1 MVSLQN
7 RQTIIAFATLAASI
21 MLVRRIASAFVPSG
35 VQRYF
40 SNLHSFSSHFSTQL
54 LTVVVE
60 KDQRPEFNQLF
71 QAADFYWGTL
81 VTSSI
86 IRGREAEEE
95 TAVDKDLEILD
106 VFRNV
111 KIRWKLVFTEVEQFD
126 IEKINTT
133 MQSGR
138 RAYELTFH
146 KEHKDTVL
154 NLYLAYV
161 LEQEKAIKEERRVQ
175 RFQKFRNRRW
185 ELDAT
190 FEHTTNFKTLV
201 MEPQLKKILLDDLNT
216 FMSAQEKYRRIGKAW
231 NRRYLLCGPP
241 GTGKSDLIAAMAN
254 HLNYDI
260 YKLDRTDFNIH
271 YIMHHEVPSKSILV
285 FKDIDCDVELLDQEY
300 ENGPENYDEHK
311 VRTSTRKV
319 FI

>member
-185 ELDAT
+185 ELD
-190 FEHTTNFKTLV
+190 
-201 MEPQLKKILLDDLNT
+201 
-216 FMSAQEKYRRIGKAW
+216 
-231 NRRYLLCGPP
+231 
-241 GTGKSDLIAAMAN
+241 
-254 HLNYDI
+254 
-260 YKLDRTDFNIH
+260 
-271 YIMHHEVPSKSILV
+271 EVPSKSILV

-311 VRTSTRKV
+311 VRTSTRQV